1 MICSLHS
8 NYSNISLLEYYQAG
22 REGAS
27 EKISMS
33 LTHEFPF
40 DAANL
45 GNMTGTDSV
54 GAVGYS
60 KGRVSC

>member
-8 NYSNISLLEYYQAG
+8 NYSNISLLEYYQTG
-22 REGAS
+22 RYGDA
-27 EKISMS
+27 EKLSMS

-40 DAANL
+40 DAVNL

-54 GAVGYS
+54 GAVG
-60 KGRVSC
+60 

>member
-8 NYSNISLLEYYQAG
+8 NYSNISLLEYYQTG
-22 REGAS
+22 RYGDA
-27 EKISMS
+27 EKLSMS

-40 DAANL
+40 DAVNL